1 MKPGI
6 VLLLLSL
13 LTAVLA
19 APVMALEPTLVLY
32 PVIRL
37 PTQADGSA
45 APTLSVESVARVVAP
60 RAAREAL
67 ASAAVPV
74 LSLQGRSSIDKQS
87 LAALLHAVPGLEAFE
102 VVGPETVRVRAQH
115 SAQRTAQMLSEA
127 RAFLEQHVAATWP
140 GEYRN
145 LSFSFAGKQA
155 ELPVGPQVRWHFDA
169 AGLTQLRRR
178 SAVWVVLGEGGER
191 LPLWFKVEGEVRA
204 WNAIDDIAG
213 KTLAEEPLF
222 AEGWADLAGVDPG
235 ERATPA
241 ADHQLTVAMKAGEVL
256 VLRHLEP
263 APAVEFG
270 ADALVISRA
279 GGIEITATATALR
292 RGFVGDTIA
301 LRARNSDESFDAVVT
316 GRNRVEVT
324 DRATH

>member
-1 MKPGI
+1 MRPGI
-6 VLLLLSL
+6 VLVLLALVA
-13 LTAVLA
+13 AVTA
-19 APVMALEPTLVLY
+19 APVMALGPTLVLY

-45 APTLSVESVARVVAP
+45 APALAVESVARMVAP
-60 RAAREAL
+60 KATREAL
-67 ASAAVPV
+67 VTAAMPV

-87 LAALLHAVPGLEAFE
+87 LAALLHAVPGLEAFD

-115 SAQRTAQMLSEA
+115 SEQRTAQMVSEA
-127 RAFLEQHVAATWP
+127 RAFLESHVAGTWP

-145 LSFSFAGKQA
+145 LAFSFVGKQSD
-155 ELPVGPQVRWHFDA
+155 LPVGPDARWSFDA
-169 AGLTQLRRR
+169 AGLAQLRRR
-178 SAVWVVLGEGGER
+178 SAVWATLGEDGVR
-191 LPLWFKVEGEVRA
+191 VPLWFKVEGEVRA
-204 WNAIDDIAG
+204 WNAIDDIPG

-222 AEGWADLAGVDPG
+222 AEGWADLASVDPA

-241 ADHQLTVAMKAGEVL
+241 ADQQLTEALNAGEVL

-270 ADALVISRA
+270 ADALVVSRA
-279 GGIEITATATALR
+279 GGIEITAVATALR

-301 LRARNSDESFDAVVT
+301 VRARSSEEEFDAVVT
-316 GRNRVEVT
+316 GRNRVEVLR
-324 DRATH
+324 DAQH